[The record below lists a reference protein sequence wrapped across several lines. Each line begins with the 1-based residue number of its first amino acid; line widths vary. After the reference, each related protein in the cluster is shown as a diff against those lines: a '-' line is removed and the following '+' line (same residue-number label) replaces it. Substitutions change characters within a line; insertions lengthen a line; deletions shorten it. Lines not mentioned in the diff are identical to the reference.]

1 VSAATGVLI
10 EHAFRGAHIQRIL
23 RLLLGLF
30 FVAVLIFQPP
40 DQHQALCWLVVIC
53 YALWSIAVGALIR
66 AGGVRSLHYAWLALF
81 VDVFTVA
88 ALTLIADSSAQQSWA
103 PYLLINGFFVVP
115 VIAAAQLNPWISA
128 IVAVPAVLVYLVS
141 SLVIRN
147 VDADPI
153 SEIVLRTGLLA
164 VVGIGCVLLSRVQ
177 RSRVSTIARLL
188 DERNDL
194 LSEMVTIEQREQRDL
209 AETLHDGALQYV
221 LAARQELEA
230 VQEGDP
236 EAVERIDLA
245 LAETSRLLRSTMTQL
260 HPAVVDTAGL
270 LPALRDLMETV
281 NARGQLS
288 AELRTRNWDDSLRT
302 PIDELLLTTARELI
316 ANVVKHA
323 QARTISI
330 ELARE
335 AGTATL
341 RVSDD
346 GVGMT
351 GVDLDARLGAGHLG
365 VASRRIRLEAAGG
378 RISFSPADPH
388 GTIVDVEVPL
398 DAAYSLPRA
407 VDQAPPRDAVIS
419 TMRVNGS

>member
-1 VSAATGVLI
+1 VSAATSVLI
-10 EHAFRGAHIQRIL
+10 EHAFRGARIQRIL

-40 DQHQALCWLVVIC
+40 DQHLALCWLVVIC
-53 YALWSIAVGALIR
+53 YALWSLAVGALIR

-81 VDVFTVA
+81 VDVVTVA

-103 PYLLINGFFVVP
+103 PYLLINGFFLVP

-128 IVAVPAVLVYLVS
+128 IVAVPAVLVYLVA
-141 SLVIRN
+141 SLLIRN

-164 VVGIGCVLLSRVQ
+164 VVAIGCVLLSRVQ

-194 LSEMVTIEQREQRDL
+194 LAEMVTIEQREQRDL

-230 VQEGDP
+230 LDEGDP

-245 LAETSRLLRSTMTQL
+245 LAETARLLRSTMTQL

-270 LPALRDLMETV
+270 LPALSDLVETV

-288 AELRTRNWDDSLRT
+288 AELQIRNWDDNLRT
-302 PIDELLLTTARELI
+302 PMDELLLTTARELVT
-316 ANVVKHA
+316 NVVKHA
-323 QARTISI
+323 QARTVSI

-335 AGTATL
+335 AGTAAL

-346 GVGMT
+346 GVGMA

-378 RISFSPADPH
+378 RITFSPADPH
-388 GTIVDVEVPL
+388 GTIVDVDMPL
-398 DAAYSLPRA
+398 DAS
-407 VDQAPPRDAVIS
+407 
-419 TMRVNGS
+419 MRMARR

>member
-1 VSAATGVLI
+1 MSAATSVLI
-10 EHAFRGAHIQRIL
+10 EHAFRGARIQRIL

-40 DQHQALCWLVVIC
+40 DQHLALCWLVVIC
-53 YALWSIAVGALIR
+53 YALWSLAVGALIR

-81 VDVFTVA
+81 VDVVTVA

-103 PYLLINGFFVVP
+103 PYLLINGFFLVP

-128 IVAVPAVLVYLVS
+128 IVTVPAVLVYLVA
-141 SLVIRN
+141 SLLIRN

-164 VVGIGCVLLSRVQ
+164 VVAIGCVLLSRVQ

-194 LSEMVTIEQREQRDL
+194 LAEMVTIEQREQRDL

-230 VQEGDP
+230 LDEGDP
-236 EAVERIDLA
+236 QAMERIDLA

-270 LPALRDLMETV
+270 LPALRDLVETV

-288 AELRTRNWDDSLRT
+288 AELQTRNWDDSLRT
-302 PIDELLLTTARELI
+302 PMDELLLTTARELVT
-316 ANVVKHA
+316 NVVKHA
-323 QARTISI
+323 QARTVSI

-346 GVGMT
+346 GVGMA

-378 RISFSPADPH
+378 RITFSPADPH
-388 GTIVDVEVPL
+388 GTIVDVDVPL
-398 DAAYSLPRA
+398 DASVRMAR
-407 VDQAPPRDAVIS
+407 R
-419 TMRVNGS
+419 

>member
-1 VSAATGVLI
+1 MSAATSVLI
-10 EHAFRGAHIQRIL
+10 EHAFRGARIQRIL

-40 DQHQALCWLVVIC
+40 DQHLALCWLVVIC
-53 YALWSIAVGALIR
+53 YALWSFAVGALIR

-81 VDVFTVA
+81 VDVVTVA

-103 PYLLINGFFVVP
+103 PYLLINGFFLVP

-128 IVAVPAVLVYLVS
+128 IVAVPAVLVYLVA
-141 SLVIRN
+141 SLLIRN

-164 VVGIGCVLLSRVQ
+164 VVAIGCVLLSHVQ

-194 LSEMVTIEQREQRDL
+194 LAEMVTIEQREQRDL

-230 VQEGDP
+230 LDEGDP

-270 LPALRDLMETV
+270 LPALRDLVETV

-288 AELRTRNWDDSLRT
+288 AELQTRNWDDSLRT
-302 PIDELLLTTARELI
+302 PMDELLLTTARELVT
-316 ANVVKHA
+316 NVVKHA
-323 QARTISI
+323 QARTVSI

-335 AGTATL
+335 AGTAAL

-346 GVGMT
+346 GVGMA

-378 RISFSPADPH
+378 RITFSPADPH
-388 GTIVDVEVPL
+388 GTIVDVDMPL
-398 DAAYSLPRA
+398 DASVRMAR
-407 VDQAPPRDAVIS
+407 R
-419 TMRVNGS
+419 

>member
-1 VSAATGVLI
+1 VSAATSVLI
-10 EHAFRGAHIQRIL
+10 EHAFRGARIQRIL

-40 DQHQALCWLVVIC
+40 DQHLALCWLVVIC
-53 YALWSIAVGALIR
+53 YALWSFAVGALIR

-81 VDVFTVA
+81 VDVVTVA

-103 PYLLINGFFVVP
+103 PYLLINGFFLVP

-128 IVAVPAVLVYLVS
+128 IVAVPAVLVYLVA
-141 SLVIRN
+141 SLLIRN

-164 VVGIGCVLLSRVQ
+164 VVAIGCVLLSRVQ

-194 LSEMVTIEQREQRDL
+194 LAEMVTIEQREQRDL

-230 VQEGDP
+230 LDEGDP

-270 LPALRDLMETV
+270 LPALRDLVETV

-288 AELRTRNWDDSLRT
+288 AELQTRNWDDSLRT
-302 PIDELLLTTARELI
+302 PMDELLLTTARELVT
-316 ANVVKHA
+316 NVVKHA
-323 QARTISI
+323 QARTVSI

-346 GVGMT
+346 GVGMA

-378 RISFSPADPH
+378 RITFSPADPH
-388 GTIVDVEVPL
+388 GTIIDVDVPL
-398 DAAYSLPRA
+398 DASVRMAR
-407 VDQAPPRDAVIS
+407 R
-419 TMRVNGS
+419 

>member
-1 VSAATGVLI
+1 MSAATSVLI
-10 EHAFRGAHIQRIL
+10 EHAFRGARIQRIL

-40 DQHQALCWLVVIC
+40 DQHLALCWLVVIC
-53 YALWSIAVGALIR
+53 YALWSFAVGALIR

-81 VDVFTVA
+81 VDVITVA

-103 PYLLINGFFVVP
+103 PYLLINGFFLVP

-128 IVAVPAVLVYLVS
+128 IVAVPAVLVYLVA
-141 SLVIRN
+141 SLLIRN

-164 VVGIGCVLLSRVQ
+164 VVAIGCVLLSRVQ

-194 LSEMVTIEQREQRDL
+194 LAEMVTIEQREQRDL

-230 VQEGDP
+230 LDEGDP
-236 EAVERIDLA
+236 EATERIDLA

-270 LPALRDLMETV
+270 LPALRDLVETV

-288 AELRTRNWDDSLRT
+288 AELQTRNWDDSLRT
-302 PIDELLLTTARELI
+302 PMDELLLTTARELVT
-316 ANVVKHA
+316 NVVKHA

-346 GVGMT
+346 GVGMA

-378 RISFSPADPH
+378 RITFSPADPH
-388 GTIVDVEVPL
+388 GTIVDVDVPL
-398 DAAYSLPRA
+398 DAS
-407 VDQAPPRDAVIS
+407 V
-419 TMRVNGS
+419 

>member
-1 VSAATGVLI
+1 MLMRTRSPRSCSA
-10 EHAFRGAHIQRIL
+10 
-23 RLLLGLF
+23 
-30 FVAVLIFQPP
+30 P
-40 DQHQALCWLVVIC
+40 DCWL
-53 YALWSIAVGALIR
+53 S
-66 AGGVRSLHYAWLALF
+66 
-81 VDVFTVA
+81 
-88 ALTLIADSSAQQSWA
+88 
-103 PYLLINGFFVVP
+103 
-115 VIAAAQLNPWISA
+115 
-128 IVAVPAVLVYLVS
+128 
-141 SLVIRN
+141 
-147 VDADPI
+147 
-153 SEIVLRTGLLA
+153 
-164 VVGIGCVLLSRVQ
+164 VGIGCVLLSRVQ

-188 DERNDL
+188 DERTDL
-194 LSEMVTIEQREQRDL
+194 LAEMVTIEQREQRDL

-230 VQEGDP
+230 VEEGDP

-270 LPALRDLMETV
+270 LPALRDLVETV

-316 ANVVKHA
+316 TNVVKHA
-323 QARTISI
+323 QARTVSI

-346 GVGMT
+346 GVGMA

-378 RISFSPADPH
+378 RITFNPADPH
-388 GTIVDVEVPL
+388 GTIVDVKCLSTRPIRCRAPL
-398 DAAYSLPRA
+398 IRHRVAMPDLHHACGSLVHAKGPPVSGPFASGLDRGLGGIGCYSVWSISCWRSSGCCWCCHPFGCCR
-407 VDQAPPRDAVIS
+407 PPAS
-419 TMRVNGS
+419 S

>member
-1 VSAATGVLI
+1 MSAATSVLI
-10 EHAFRGAHIQRIL
+10 EHAFRGARIQRIL

-40 DQHQALCWLVVIC
+40 DQHLALCWLVVIC
-53 YALWSIAVGALIR
+53 YALWSFAVGALIR

-81 VDVFTVA
+81 VDVVTVA

-103 PYLLINGFFVVP
+103 PYLLINGFFLVP

-128 IVAVPAVLVYLVS
+128 IVAVPAVLVYLVA
-141 SLVIRN
+141 SLLIRN

-164 VVGIGCVLLSRVQ
+164 VVAIGCVLLSRVQ

-194 LSEMVTIEQREQRDL
+194 LAEMVTIEQREQRDL

-230 VQEGDP
+230 LDDGDP
-236 EAVERIDLA
+236 EATERIDLA

-270 LPALRDLMETV
+270 LPALRDLVETV

-288 AELRTRNWDDSLRT
+288 AELQTRNWDDSLRT
-302 PIDELLLTTARELI
+302 PMDELLLTTARELVT
-316 ANVVKHA
+316 NVVKHA
-323 QARTISI
+323 QARTVSI

-346 GVGMT
+346 GVGMA

-378 RISFSPADPH
+378 RITFSPADPH
-388 GTIVDVEVPL
+388 GTIVDVDVPL
-398 DAAYSLPRA
+398 DASVRMAR
-407 VDQAPPRDAVIS
+407 R
-419 TMRVNGS
+419 

>member
-1 VSAATGVLI
+1 MSAATSVLI
-10 EHAFRGAHIQRIL
+10 EHAFRGARIQRIL

-40 DQHQALCWLVVIC
+40 DQHLALCWLVVIC
-53 YALWSIAVGALIR
+53 YALWSLAVGALIR

-81 VDVFTVA
+81 VDVVTVA

-103 PYLLINGFFVVP
+103 PYLLINGFFLVP

-128 IVAVPAVLVYLVS
+128 IVTVPAVLVYLVA
-141 SLVIRN
+141 SLLIRN

-164 VVGIGCVLLSRVQ
+164 VVAIGCVLLSRVQ

-194 LSEMVTIEQREQRDL
+194 LAEMVTIEQREQRDL

-230 VQEGDP
+230 LDEGDP
-236 EAVERIDLA
+236 QAMERIDLA

-270 LPALRDLMETV
+270 LRALRDLVETV

-288 AELRTRNWDDSLRT
+288 AELQTRNWDDSLRT
-302 PIDELLLTTARELI
+302 PMDELLLTTARELVT
-316 ANVVKHA
+316 NVVKHA
-323 QARTISI
+323 QARTVSI

-346 GVGMT
+346 GVGMA

-378 RISFSPADPH
+378 RITFSPADPH
-388 GTIVDVEVPL
+388 GTIVDVDVPL
-398 DAAYSLPRA
+398 DASVRMAR
-407 VDQAPPRDAVIS
+407 R
-419 TMRVNGS
+419 

>member
-1 VSAATGVLI
+1 VSAASSALV
-10 EHAFRGAHIQRIL
+10 EHAFRGARIQRIL

-30 FVAVLIFQPP
+30 FILVLILQPP
-40 DQHQALCWLVVIC
+40 DIHLAVCWLVVIS
-53 YALWSIAVGALIR
+53 YFVWTLAVGVFTR
-66 AGGVRSLHYAWLALF
+66 AGGVRALRFSWLALF
-81 VDVFTVA
+81 VDVITVA
-88 ALTLIADSSAQQSWA
+88 ALTLITDSSAERTWA
-103 PYLLINGFFVVP
+103 PYVLINAFFVVP
-115 VIAAAQLNPWISA
+115 VIAAAQLNPWICA
-128 IVAVPAVLVYLVS
+128 VVAAPAVLVYLLS
-141 SLVIRN
+141 SLAIRH

-153 SEIVLRTGLLA
+153 SEILLRTGLLA
-164 VVGIGCVLLSRVQ
+164 TVGLGCVLLSRVQ

-188 DERNDL
+188 DERTDL
-194 LSEMVTIEQREQRDL
+194 LAEMVTIERREQREL

-230 VQEGDP
+230 VDDGDP

-260 HPAVVDTAGL
+260 HPAVVDSAGL
-270 LPALRDLMETV
+270 LPALRDLLATV

-288 AELRTRNWDDSLRT
+288 AELQTQNWDDDLRT

-316 ANVVKHA
+316 TNVVKHA
-323 QARTISI
+323 QARTVVV

-346 GVGMT
+346 GVGMS

-378 RISFSPADPH
+378 RISFRNADPH

-398 DAAYSLPRA
+398 DTTDLSASQSAIAL
-407 VDQAPPRDAVIS
+407 
-419 TMRVNGS
+419 

>member
-1 VSAATGVLI
+1 MSAATSVLI
-10 EHAFRGAHIQRIL
+10 EHAFRGARIQRIL
-23 RLLLGLF
+23 RLLLALF

-40 DQHQALCWLVVIC
+40 DQHLALCWLVVIC
-53 YALWSIAVGALIR
+53 YALWSFAVGALIR
-66 AGGVRSLHYAWLALF
+66 TGGVRSLHYSWLALF
-81 VDVFTVA
+81 VDVVTLA

-103 PYLLINGFFVVP
+103 PYLLINGFFLVP

-141 SLVIRN
+141 SLLIRN

-164 VVGIGCVLLSRVQ
+164 VVAIGCVLLSRVQ

-194 LSEMVTIEQREQRDL
+194 LAEMVTIEQREQRDL

-230 VQEGDP
+230 IDEGDP
-236 EAVERIDLA
+236 EVVERIDLA

-270 LPALRDLMETV
+270 LPALRDLVATV

-288 AELRTRNWDDSLRT
+288 AELQTRNWDDSLRT
-302 PIDELLLTTARELI
+302 PMDELLLTTARELVT
-316 ANVVKHA
+316 NVVKHA
-323 QARTISI
+323 NARTVSI

-346 GVGMT
+346 GVGMA

-365 VASRRIRLEAAGG
+365 VASRRIRLEQPAAGSPSVP
-378 RISFSPADPH
+378 RIRTARSSMSTCPSTPH
-388 GTIVDVEVPL
+388 
-398 DAAYSLPRA
+398 RA
-407 VDQAPPRDAVIS
+407 WIA
-419 TMRVNGS
+419 N

>member
-1 VSAATGVLI
+1 MD
-10 EHAFRGAHIQRIL
+10 L
-23 RLLLGLF
+23 R
-30 FVAVLIFQPP
+30 
-40 DQHQALCWLVVIC
+40 H
-53 YALWSIAVGALIR
+53 R
-66 AGGVRSLHYAWLALF
+66 HR
-81 VDVFTVA
+81 
-88 ALTLIADSSAQQSWA
+88 
-103 PYLLINGFFVVP
+103 
-115 VIAAAQLNPWISA
+115 
-128 IVAVPAVLVYLVS
+128 PAVLVYLVA
-141 SLVIRN
+141 SLLIRN

-164 VVGIGCVLLSRVQ
+164 VVAIGCVLLSRVQ

-194 LSEMVTIEQREQRDL
+194 LAEMVTIEQREQRDL

-230 VQEGDP
+230 LDEGDP
-236 EAVERIDLA
+236 EATERIDLA

-270 LPALRDLMETV
+270 LPALRDLVETI

-288 AELRTRNWDDSLRT
+288 AELQTRNWDDSLRT
-302 PIDELLLTTARELI
+302 PMDELLLTTARELVT
-316 ANVVKHA
+316 NVVKHA
-323 QARTISI
+323 QARTVSI

-346 GVGMT
+346 GVGMA

-378 RISFSPADPH
+378 RITFSPADPH
-388 GTIVDVEVPL
+388 GTIIDVDVPL
-398 DAAYSLPRA
+398 DASVRMAR
-407 VDQAPPRDAVIS
+407 R
-419 TMRVNGS
+419 

>member
-1 VSAATGVLI
+1 MSAATSVLI
-10 EHAFRGAHIQRIL
+10 EHAFRGARIQRIL

-40 DQHQALCWLVVIC
+40 DQHLALCWLVVIC
-53 YALWSIAVGALIR
+53 YALWSFAVGALIR

-81 VDVFTVA
+81 VDVVTVA

-103 PYLLINGFFVVP
+103 PYLLINGFFLVP

-128 IVAVPAVLVYLVS
+128 IVAVPAVLVYLVA
-141 SLVIRN
+141 SLLIRN

-164 VVGIGCVLLSRVQ
+164 VVAIGCVLLSRVQ

-194 LSEMVTIEQREQRDL
+194 LAEMVTIEQREQRDL

-230 VQEGDP
+230 LDEGDP

-270 LPALRDLMETV
+270 LPALRDLVETV

-288 AELRTRNWDDSLRT
+288 AELQTRNWDDSLRT
-302 PIDELLLTTARELI
+302 PMDELLLTTARELVT
-316 ANVVKHA
+316 NVVKHA
-323 QARTISI
+323 QARTVSI

-346 GVGMT
+346 GVGMA

-378 RISFSPADPH
+378 RITFSPADPH
-388 GTIVDVEVPL
+388 GTIVDVDVPL
-398 DAAYSLPRA
+398 DASVRMAR
-407 VDQAPPRDAVIS
+407 R
-419 TMRVNGS
+419 

>member
-1 VSAATGVLI
+1 MSAATSVLI
-10 EHAFRGAHIQRIL
+10 EHAFRGARIQRIL

-40 DQHQALCWLVVIC
+40 DQHLALCWLVVIC
-53 YALWSIAVGALIR
+53 YALWSLAVGALIR

-81 VDVFTVA
+81 VDVVTVA

-103 PYLLINGFFVVP
+103 PYLLINGFFLVP

-128 IVAVPAVLVYLVS
+128 IVAVPAVLVYLVA
-141 SLVIRN
+141 SLLIRN

-164 VVGIGCVLLSRVQ
+164 VVAIGCVLLSRVQ

-194 LSEMVTIEQREQRDL
+194 LAEMVTIEQREQRDL

-230 VQEGDP
+230 LDEGDP
-236 EAVERIDLA
+236 QAMERIDLA

-270 LPALRDLMETV
+270 LPALRDLVETV

-288 AELRTRNWDDSLRT
+288 AELQTRNWDDSLRT
-302 PIDELLLTTARELI
+302 PMDELLLTTARELVT
-316 ANVVKHA
+316 NVVKHA
-323 QARTISI
+323 QARTVSI

-346 GVGMT
+346 GVGMA

-378 RISFSPADPH
+378 RITFNPADPH
-388 GTIVDVEVPL
+388 GTIIDVDVPL
-398 DAAYSLPRA
+398 DASVRMAR
-407 VDQAPPRDAVIS
+407 R
-419 TMRVNGS
+419 

>member
-1 VSAATGVLI
+1 MSAASGVLI
-10 EHAFRGAHIQRIL
+10 EHAFRGARIQRIL

-40 DQHQALCWLVVIC
+40 DQHLALCWLVVIC
-53 YALWSIAVGALIR
+53 YALWSFAVGALIR

-141 SLVIRN
+141 SLLIRN

-194 LSEMVTIEQREQRDL
+194 LAEMVTIEQREQRDL

-221 LAARQELEA
+221 LAARHELEA
-230 VQEGDP
+230 LDEGDP
-236 EAVERIDLA
+236 EAAERIDLA

-270 LPALRDLMETV
+270 LPALRDLVETV

-288 AELRTRNWDDSLRT
+288 AELQTRNWDDSLRT
-302 PIDELLLTTARELI
+302 PMDELLLTTARELI
-316 ANVVKHA
+316 TNVVKHA
-323 QARTISI
+323 QARTVSI
-330 ELARE
+330 ELARG
-335 AGTATL
+335 AGTAML

-346 GVGMT
+346 GVGMA

-378 RISFSPADPH
+378 RITFSPADPH
-388 GTIVDVEVPL
+388 GTIVEVDVPL
-398 DAAYSLPRA
+398 DVS
-407 VDQAPPRDAVIS
+407 
-419 TMRVNGS
+419 MRMARR